1 MPFTYEFL
9 QYNEPGVSQAG
20 GIKHAWRFTSDV
32 VPFTDAGGNGYG
44 PATIAHDALS
54 LSQERSSGQVYVRVA
69 RDFPIAQ
76 LFRTG
81 TPAGTVWL
89 RIRDQASGGLC
100 YIGRVRSVGWS
111 EAEAKLLLSSTT
123 DMTQREGLR
132 DYWQASCGHSLYGA
146 GCTVQRD
153 AKDNAGAYKYR
164 ADGAVAVVSTDG
176 MKISSPV
183 FATRP
188 DDFFDAGLVEIGGHR
203 RMVVQH
209 VGSTLTLMVPIDG
222 IAAGA
227 AFTVYKGCNRSSGV
241 GGCADFANTVNFMG
255 CPNIKKKNIF
265 ITGVEN

>member
-20 GIKHAWRFTSDV
+20 GIKQAWRFTSDV

-89 RIRDQASGGLC
+89 RIRDQVSGGLC
-100 YIGRVRSVGWS
+100 YIGRVRTGGWG

-132 DYWQASCGHSLYGA
+132 DYWQASCGKAIYGERC
-146 GCTVQRD
+146 GVQRN
-153 AKDNAGAYKYR
+153 ATDNAGAYKYR
-164 ADGAVAVVSTDG
+164 DDGVVALVSADG

-183 FATRP
+183 FAARP
-188 DDFFDAGLVEIGGHR
+188 DGFFDAGLVEVGGRR
-203 RMVVQH
+203 RMVTQH
-209 VGSTLTLMVPIDG
+209 VGATLTLMVPVDG
-222 IAAGA
+222 ITAGA
-227 AFTVYKGCNRSSGV
+227 AFTVYKGCNRSALV
-241 GGCADFANTVNFMG
+241 GGCADFANSDNFGG

-265 ITGVEN
+265 ITGIET